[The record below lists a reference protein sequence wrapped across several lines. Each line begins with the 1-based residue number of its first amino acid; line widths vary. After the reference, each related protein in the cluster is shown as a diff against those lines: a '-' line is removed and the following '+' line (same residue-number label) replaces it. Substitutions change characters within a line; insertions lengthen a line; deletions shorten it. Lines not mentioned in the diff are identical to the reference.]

1 MQSFKLFSFSVQIRR
16 YKTKTIQDEFRLQ
29 RENTKDEKKTSNQR
43 KK

>member
-29 RENTKDEKKTSNQR
+29 RENTKDEKKN
-43 KK
+43 